1 MLSMD
6 YFDRN
11 GNKWSIEK
19 GDWLGHQAED
29 KKKIKVKTLKTINNK
44 LKLLIIVIVVI
55 ITGIVTFV

>member
-29 KKKIKVKTLKTINNK
+29 RKNNKVKTLKAVNNK

-55 ITGIVTFV
+55 ITGIVTFI